1 VTPSHTVTVT
11 LRKMPI
17 KIGEPFRLPPR
28 LYRGETPSPRANYE
42 RPPLVEGS
50 SAVEDL
56 ATWLEEGYSQ
66 SVRTAYLILGNRL
79 DAEDAVQEAFL
90 RAWKFRN
97 ALAKESSF
105 KPWLYRVVV
114 NSCHSK
120 LRQEIPHRDRR
131 SDEEDL
137 TMSESVERL
146 ELSHDV
152 ASALRDLPDHLRVV
166 IVLRYYADL
175 SEREIALAIGRKPG
189 TVKSRLN
196 EARRRLAEHP
206 ALRDVRSDTT
216 NEEITG

>member
-1 VTPSHTVTVT
+1 
-11 LRKMPI
+11 M
-17 KIGEPFRLPPR
+17 
-28 LYRGETPSPRANYE
+28 
-42 RPPLVEGS
+42 EGS
-50 SAVEDL
+50 TGVSDL
-56 ATWLEEGYSQ
+56 AIWLEEGYPQ

-90 RAWKFRN
+90 RAWKFRD

-114 NSCHSK
+114 NACNSK

-131 SDEEDL
+131 GDDEDL
-137 TMSESVERL
+137 VALQAKDDGANRFA
-146 ELSHDV
+146 LSNDV
-152 ASALRDLPDHLRVV
+152 ATALRDLPDHLRVV
-166 IVLRYYADL
+166 VVLRYYADL

-206 ALRDVRSDTT
+206 ALRESDPHHTL